1 MLDAVS
7 QLPVQE
13 RHPTTHPVRAPR
25 PVIQEDS
32 IVSVLLEKVQY
43 LKGHLHILH
52 PHPHQVSH
60 TAVVDLLL

>member
-13 RHPTTHPVRAPR
+13 QHPTTHPVRVPR

-52 PHPHQVSH
+52 HHPHQALH
-60 TAVVDLLL
+60 TVAVDLLL

>member
-1 MLDAVS
+1 MLDAVF

-13 RHPTTHPVRAPR
+13 RHPTTHPAPIHHR
-25 PVIQEDS
+25 VIQEDL

-60 TAVVDLLL
+60 TAVVDLLR